1 MEILCYNKIVG
12 QLDQQRKG
20 CDTMNF
26 IELAKKRYSCRSY
39 ADRPVEPE
47 VLEKI
52 LEAAHVA
59 PTGANRQPQRLI
71 VVQTAAGL
79 EKLSLAAN
87 LHGAPAAIVV
97 CGDNEAVWTRGYDQ
111 KKITDIDAT
120 IVTDHMML
128 AAADLGVDSVWIC
141 AFDPAA
147 VRREFA
153 IPETW
158 EIVNILAL
166 GYGNATPKSPDRHK
180 TDRVPVETYVRYE

>member
-1 MEILCYNKIVG
+1 M
-12 QLDQQRKG
+12 D
-20 CDTMNF
+20 F

-39 ADRPVEPE
+39 DSRPLSQET
-47 VLEKI
+47 LDQI

-71 VVQTAAGL
+71 VVQTKEGL
-79 EKLSLAAN
+79 EKLSRAAKLYN
-87 LHGAPAAIVV
+87 APAAIVV
-97 CGDNEAVWTRGYDQ
+97 CGDNDAVWTRGYDQ

-141 AFDPAA
+141 AFDPDV
-147 VRREFA
+147 VRREFHV
-153 IPETW
+153 PENW

-166 GYGNATPKSPDRHK
+166 GYGNGPVKSPDRHS
-180 TDRVPVETYVRYE
+180 TDRVPVSTYTRFE

>member
-1 MEILCYNKIVG
+1 
-12 QLDQQRKG
+12 
-20 CDTMNF
+20 MNF

-47 VLEKI
+47 VLEQI
-52 LEAAHVA
+52 LEAARVA

-71 VVQTAAGL
+71 VVETKAGM

-87 LHGAPAAIVV
+87 LHGAPMAIIV
-97 CGDNEAVWTRGYDQ
+97 CGDNETVWTRRFDE

-120 IVTDHMML
+120 IITDHMML
-128 AAADLGVDSVWIC
+128 AAANLGVDSVWIC
-141 AFDPAA
+141 AFDPAV

-153 IPETW
+153 IPASW

-166 GYGNATPKSPDRHK
+166 GYGDGTPKSPDRHA
-180 TDRVPVETYVRYE
+180 TDRVPVETYVQYK